1 MAQTEGNR
9 SSRAGERAPPKTYPG
24 CLESTESKAVPRE
37 VRQEGGSVKAGRSE
51 GESEAARVPE
61 RAEQAASDRACERA
75 WIDRNIWTD
84 RMLAALD
91 NGVKGEKW
99 FSLIDKVYRAQTLAG
114 AWQQVKSNRGAAGID
129 GQSIERFGAQAGRYL
144 EELGQELKE
153 GRYRPSPVKRVEIP
167 KADGKTRPLGIPTV
181 KDRIAQTAVKR
192 VIEPIFEKMFLPTSY
207 GFRPGKGCK
216 DALRQVEALLK
227 AGHTHVVDADLQG
240 YFDSIPHSRLKER
253 FKEVLSD
260 GRLLAL
266 LEGWLDQDIV
276 QELQRWTPTGGT
288 PQGAVISPLLANL
301 YLHSLDERM
310 AELGLEMVRYAD
322 DFVILCRTAEQAEG
336 AVLEV
341 KAWVAAN
348 ELTLHPEKTH
358 VGNCCI
364 EGQGFEF
371 LGYRFEAG
379 KRQVRKKSLNVLKD
393 KIRDKTRRTRGQ
405 SLRQII
411 ADLNPMLKGWFG
423 YFKHAH
429 RWVFPALDGF
439 IRRRL
444 RALLRKQEKRPGAG
458 RCYSDQRRWPNRFFA
473 AAGLFTM
480 TSAWQSAS
488 QSR

>member
-1 MAQTEGNR
+1 
-9 SSRAGERAPPKTYPG
+9 
-24 CLESTESKAVPRE
+24 
-37 VRQEGGSVKAGRSE
+37 
-51 GESEAARVPE
+51 
-61 RAEQAASDRACERA
+61 
-75 WIDRNIWTD
+75 
-84 RMLAALD
+84 
-91 NGVKGEKW
+91 
-99 FSLIDKVYRAQTLAG
+99 
-114 AWQQVKSNRGAAGID
+114 
-129 GQSIERFGAQAGRYL
+129 
-144 EELGQELKE
+144 
-153 GRYRPSPVKRVEIP
+153 VEIP